1 MEETLPTLDYAA
13 WAKFIRK
20 KLGPNQRMT
29 RNTLLQEFVAEIER
43 LKADV
48 LAAREKNGISFLEE
62 TWNEFSNMQ
71 MKGARKQVDRGLRES
86 DENCESLSRVLRC

>member
-1 MEETLPTLDYAA
+1 
-13 WAKFIRK
+13 
-20 KLGPNQRMT
+20 MT